1 MYHGGE
7 IMNAETIKKAS
18 AVYFS
23 LLKEKTIDETS
34 VHFQDYFDP
43 EVRQTVLLLADES
56 GTFIIESPKR
66 IHLVVQPTGSVFA
79 TNFTHMKEKHKQIE
93 TKKHFHLISI
103 IIMSFLASIDLN
115 QAAKIRT
122 KREGIS
128 YYSLERQVNDLI
140 MNWDSILKTNP
151 TFGEDERIDMK
162 DAVITWKYMEVDTDD
177 YGVKKAN
184 RRTRIGLIASS
195 MRLLET
201 EGLVVILDR
210 DDIPKVVPKLEL
222 FERIEYLYHD
232 YDRYEMFKKLMTVEE
247 DEEHAEDSSN

>member
-1 MYHGGE
+1 MDT
-7 IMNAETIKKAS
+7 ETIKKAS

-23 LLKEKTIDETS
+23 LLKDKVIDENS
-34 VHFQDYFDP
+34 EHFQTYFDP

-56 GTFIIESPKR
+56 GTYIIESPKR
-66 IHLVVQPTGSVFA
+66 IQLVVQPTGSVFA
-79 TNFTHMKEKHKQIE
+79 TNFTHLKEKHKQIE

-103 IIMSFLASIDLN
+103 VIMSFLAAIDQN

-128 YYSLERQVNDLI
+128 YYALERQVNDLI
-140 MNWDSILKTNP
+140 INWDSILKSKP
-151 TFGEDERIDMK
+151 SFGEEERIDMK
-162 DAVITWKYMEVDTDD
+162 DVVITWKYMEIDTEE

-184 RRTRIGLIASS
+184 RRTRIGLIASA

-201 EGLVVILDR
+201 EGLIVILDR
-210 DDIPKVVPKLEL
+210 DEIPKAIPKQEL

-232 YDRYEMFKKLMTVEE
+232 YDRYEMFKNLMTAEG
-247 DEEHAEDSSN
+247 DKHAEDPSN

>member
-1 MYHGGE
+1 
-7 IMNAETIKKAS
+7 MNTETIKKAS

-23 LLKEKTIDETS
+23 LLKDKVIDENNE
-34 VHFQDYFDP
+34 HFQAYFEP

-56 GTFIIESPKR
+56 GTYIIESPKR

-79 TNFTHMKEKHKQIE
+79 TNFTHMKDKHRQIE
-93 TKKHFHLISI
+93 TKKHFHLISV
-103 IIMSFLASIDLN
+103 IIMSFLATIDRN

-128 YYSLERQVNDLI
+128 YYALERQVNDLI
-140 MNWDSILKTNP
+140 MSWDDMLKENSS
-151 TFGEDERIDMK
+151 FGADERIDMQE
-162 DAVITWKYMEVDTDD
+162 VVTVWKYMEVDTDD
-177 YGVKKAN
+177 YGSKKGN

-201 EGLVVILDR
+201 EGLIVVLDR
-210 DDIPKVVPKLEL
+210 DDIPKAIPKNEL

-232 YDRYEMFKKLMTVEE
+232 YDRYEMFKKLMTTEE
-247 DEEHAEDSSN
+247 EQHAEDSSN